1 MDHAL
6 EQRLHLCY
14 PAGLHVV
21 VSQDQADLEPS
32 RSFWDELQLILVA
45 NGFYCQGPDIWS
57 DTPHVVEFPVYRLG
71 EPAHWSFCDN
81 GTEKIEAL
89 RVASEPQVAVAF
101 KVSTILPAL
110 FIDIQAT
117 WFNPDTYG
125 DNAKGR
131 YDDGLQTKSFLHE
144 TAFEPWASL
153 VKAVRALGQRLD
165 LQEFDLE
172 ALKEDVPFVTKP
184 MWSDDDEDEDDTD
197 DLSEEEYHAYMKRYQ
212 LQYVCCL
219 YDCLFGFV

>member
-1 MDHAL
+1 MNHEL
-6 EQRLHLCY
+6 EQRLRLCY
-14 PAGLHVV
+14 PAGLHGVV
-21 VSQDQADLEPS
+21 AQDQADLEPA
-32 RSFWDELQLILVA
+32 RSFRDELQPILA
-45 NGFYCQGPDIWS
+45 AHSFYCDGPDIWS
-57 DTPHVVEFPVYRLG
+57 DTPHVVDFPVYRIG
-71 EPAHWSFCDN
+71 EPAHWFFSEDRP
-81 GTEKIEAL
+81 EKIEAL
-89 RVASEPQVAVAF
+89 RTAGKPQVAVAL

-110 FIDIQAT
+110 FIDIRET

-153 VKAVRALGQRLD
+153 VQAVRALGQRLD

-172 ALKEDVPFVTKP
+172 ALKEDVPFVTHP
-184 MWSDDDEDEDDTD
+184 MWSDDDEDGDID
-197 DLSEEEYHAYMKRYQ
+197 DLSDEEYNAYMKRYQ
-212 LQYVCCL
+212 PQYVCCL